1 MMMQEVNDIAIKMV
15 DSELPSSWVERVMRL
30 AEESE
35 GVHDLMHSWSESLT
49 DEDRDHA
56 IVVLQ
61 ECLDDQEPPVV
72 DYPDI
77 LSCRALRQEGIRLYM
92 YKSALRSRIDAHGGV
107 EAVARCMDVPA
118 PALNRQLTSGAWL
131 RASTIHALADA
142 LGVEVLN
149 LYPNSISPA

>member
-1 MMMQEVNDIAIKMV
+1 MV
-15 DSELPSSWVERVMRL
+15 L
-30 AEESE
+30 AGEGG
-35 GVHDLMHSWSESLT
+35 GVHDLMLSWSESLT
-49 DEDRDHA
+49 DEDRDQ
-56 IVVLQ
+56 VVEILQ
-61 ECLDDQEPPVV
+61 DCLEDLEPPVV

-77 LSCRALRQEGIRLYM
+77 LSCRALRQDGIRLYL

-142 LGVEVLN
+142 LGVEALS
-149 LYPNSISPA
+149 LYPNSISPT